1 LSVAAF
7 GWAGVIYRDPV
18 RARSTDPRED
28 RWRGEPIAYR
38 VDFWKPLGNL
48 NPRRLS
54 IGVPFQSD
62 EWMLT
67 DVRDVS
73 EAIEWADAHADGRTY
88 TLYAVY
94 ESGAERGLIHLLG
107 VNPTYGHLGQK
118 HEEEVARLFSAHGY
132 SGEVRMVPV
141 VAVDERVF
149 VLAPHELAALTAPE
163 ELVASLE
170 EYLAAPVRLVA
181 SPSDPEGEESG

>member
-1 LSVAAF
+1 VAFRWQGSFIVAL
-7 GWAGVIYRDPV
+7 VH
-18 RARSTDPRED
+18 ARSTDPRED
-28 RWRGEPIAYR
+28 SWRGEPIAYR

-94 ESGAERGLIHLLG
+94 ERGSERGLIHLLG
-107 VNPTYGHLGQK
+107 VDPTYGHVGQE

-132 SGEVRMVPV
+132 SGKVRMVPV
-141 VAVDERVF
+141 VAVDERIF
-149 VLAPHELAALTAPE
+149 VLAPHEIATLTAPE

-170 EYLAAPVRLVA
+170 EYLAAPVRLLA
-181 SPSDPEGEESG
+181 SPSDAEGEESG